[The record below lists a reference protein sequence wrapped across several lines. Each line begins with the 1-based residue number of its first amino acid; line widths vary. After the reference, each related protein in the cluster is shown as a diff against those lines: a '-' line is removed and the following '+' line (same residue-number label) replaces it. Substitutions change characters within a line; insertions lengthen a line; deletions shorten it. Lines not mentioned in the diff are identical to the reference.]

1 MIGIHIIVHCFYMCT
16 FQIIYIFQNKFK
28 KQYILLIYEYYYY
41 KLFAM
46 CTFKQCIFLFK
57 RAL

>member
-1 MIGIHIIVHCFYMCT
+1 MIGIHIIVCCFYMRT
-16 FQIIYIFQNKFK
+16 FQIIYIFQKKFK

-57 RAL
+57 CEL